1 MLYNVQLLKYAG
13 ENGVAAYGVMMYV
26 SMLFSAAFIGYSVGT
41 APVIGFHFGAQ
52 DRGELHS
59 LRVKSFTII
68 ACFSVSMV
76 ILAQALAAP
85 IGRIFVSYDRELF
98 DLTVS
103 GFRIFALS
111 FLFMGFAIF
120 GSGFFTALSDGLT
133 SALISFLRTLV
144 FETACVLLL
153 PLVLGINGI
162 WWSIVIAELMASL
175 LCFLFVALKKKKF
188 GY

>member
-68 ACFSVSMV
+68 ACF
-76 ILAQALAAP
+76 
-85 IGRIFVSYDRELF
+85 
-98 DLTVS
+98 
-103 GFRIFALS
+103 
-111 FLFMGFAIF
+111 
-120 GSGFFTALSDGLT
+120 
-133 SALISFLRTLV
+133 
-144 FETACVLLL
+144 
-153 PLVLGINGI
+153 
-162 WWSIVIAELMASL
+162 
-175 LCFLFVALKKKKF
+175 
-188 GY
+188 